1 MTSSPNTL
9 RVNAILIGPALAI
22 ILGAL
27 GNYVLISN
35 KLSVLET
42 HVETYQKQMVEISRR
57 VDDLQSQVLSRTDD
71 RFRRQDWE
79 REEAQINAR
88 FNAIVAEMSRK
99 FDSLENKLDVIINR
113 LIEDAKK

>member
-1 MTSSPNTL
+1 MTTSPT
-9 RVNAILIGPALAI
+9 VKVSTFWASLAFTI
-22 ILGAL
+22 ILAAG

-42 HVETYQKQMVEISRR
+42 QVANYQRQMVSMAER
-57 VDDLQSQVLSRTDD
+57 VDDLQSQVLTRTDD

-88 FNAIVAEMSRK
+88 FNAVVAEMSRK
-99 FDSLENKLDVIINR
+99 FDSLEGKLDVIINR
-113 LIEDAKK
+113 LIEGGGK